1 MSKKRMIIF
10 TSVILSVVVIS
21 LGIVKLYQTYAIGNY
36 IDTASSATFDVN
48 ITRDTSVRIP
58 ANGYSNVFYMVTN
71 TSPGTVRYGVAYT
84 TDSAVTVKTFST
96 SKDSASGMIE
106 ENEKKY
112 VKLRLENTSS
122 TVKNIK
128 ISTVLGYSEGGD
140 LIPPSGVTLVKDI
153 YTPIPLAQ
161 YITGLYNSS
170 TKVTATNN
178 SITYNLA
185 PSQNLMNDRLG
196 NSSTGIN
203 NGNVR
208 YYGASPKNYIYFNC
222 EKYPSTNCQLWRIIG
237 VFNGKTKIIYEGS
250 IGNLSWDNKDTTT
263 GAENNSGINNWTTA
277 RLMKLLNPSDY
288 YSTDSNDNGNGLSL
302 YYNSKSGTCFAGIN
316 NATTSCNFTSTGIK
330 NDATRNMISSNTW
343 YLGGW
348 NTNAVYPNQIYT
360 YERAKN
366 VYSGRPTTWTGKIAL
381 PYPSD
386 YGYAA
391 SFGNGTSTL
400 CNTQLGNYGTT
411 TACSNNNWL
420 KTLIENAD
428 KGWLLTPSQE
438 MPHHAWRVYTGGL
451 GHDLS
456 CYYATGV
463 SPTLYLDSGVLL
475 EMGTGTSS
483 DPYKISGG
491 SSANLEEPIST
502 YTITYNANNGSG
514 APSSQTKVQ
523 NVDLTLSTTVPTRS
537 GYQFA
542 GWNTSANGSGTSYAA
557 GAVYSENSNVTLYAQ
572 WKQVFTITYNANSGS
587 GAPSDQS
594 KVQGDTITLSTNKPT
609 KTGNTFTGWNT
620 SSGGSGTSYAAGA
633 TYSAD
638 SSITLYAQWKPNV
651 VTIKFNINGG
661 TLKSSSPYAVDS
673 NGNVTRDGK
682 PLHTMNY
689 NDTIISTGL
698 PNYNNSSWL
707 NIAKTGYTAVSNAE
721 WKCLS
726 GNCIKSTYG
735 QDNATYKASDF
746 CNLNSGDCTITLGVN
761 WTPAKIKITLNA
773 NGGTAGTSAIWYYY
787 GINTFYSNEAC
798 TTKITSITVPTRY
811 GYTFNHYY
819 GDGSSGGNNG
829 ERYIYSGGTFAD
841 DLVTDIYQSTTFYA
855 NWSES
860 LIYRYVKP
868 LIGLNCRS
876 GAGSSYSIVTAFSCG
891 TRLALD
897 PNPTN
902 GWYYSA
908 ANGCWLSGDYL
919 VTSTP
924 NCSGSSGG
932 TSSGGGLYGTCY
944 CSSNNDC
951 GYSGT
956 NYPAVWCSSGK
967 CYWKRAGNNNT
978 FSCD

>member
-128 ISTVLGYSEGGD
+128 ISTILGYTGGGE
-140 LIPPSGVTLVKDI
+140 LLPPNGVTLVTDI
-153 YTPIPLAQ
+153 YNPVPLAQ
-161 YITGLYNSS
+161 YITGLYTSG
-170 TKVTATNN
+170 TKTEATNN
-178 SITYNLA
+178 NVKYNRVT
-185 PSQNLMNDRLG
+185 SKNLINDRLG
-196 NSSTGIN
+196 GTTADYNA
-203 NGNVR
+203 GNIR
-208 YYGASPKNYIYFNC
+208 YYGSNPNNYIYFNC
-222 EKYPSTNCQLWRIIG
+222 SDYRKQNSNTCELWRIIG
-237 VFNGKTKIIYEGS
+237 VFDGKVKIIRNES
-250 IGNLSWDNKDTTT
+250 IGNLAWDQDKNDSSSSTTYD
-263 GAENNSGINNWTTA
+263 NNWSTSTSQ
-277 RLMKLLNPSDY
+277 RFLNNKYYNGNKIGTVTY
-288 YSTDSNDNGNGLSL
+288 YSGA
-302 YYNSKSGTCFAGIN
+302 SGG
-316 NATTSCNFTSTGIK
+316 TSTSLNMSNIGLK
-330 NDATRNMISSNTW
+330 NDSTRNMIANTT
-343 YLGGW
+343 LKIGGW
-348 NTNAVYPNQIYT
+348 SSYSIFPHQVYE
-360 YERAKN
+360 YERGTT
-366 VYSGRPTTWTGKIAL
+366 VYSGRPTTWYGKIGL
-381 PYPSD
+381 MYLSD
-386 YGYAA
+386 YGYA
-391 SFGNGTSTL
+391 TDIEL
-400 CNTQLGNYGTT
+400 CQQNLYNYENTN
-411 TACSNNNWL
+411 CKNNNWL
-420 KTLIENAD
+420 FNNNSQWSIVHVSNSQGKSFSITSSGWVSTSNA
-428 KGWLLTPSQE
+428 TYSQ
-438 MPHHAWRVYTGGL
+438 AIIR
-451 GHDLS
+451 
-456 CYYATGV
+456 
-463 SPTLYLDSGVLL
+463 PTIFLYKNVLF
-475 EMGTGTSS
+475 ESGTGTI
-483 DPYKISGG
+483 DNPYKISSGT
-491 SSANLEEPIST
+491 STNLDDPIPN
-502 YTITYNANNGSG
+502 YTIMYNANNGSG

-523 NVDLTLSTTVPTRS
+523 NVDVTLSTTVPTRS

-773 NGGTAGTSAIWYYY
+773 NGGTVGTSAIWYYY

>member
-140 LIPPSGVTLVKDI
+140 LIPPSGVTLVTDI
-153 YTPIPLAQ
+153 YNPVPLAQ
-161 YITGLYNSS
+161 YITGLYTSG
-170 TKVTATNN
+170 TKTEATNN
-178 SITYNLA
+178 NVKYNRVT
-185 PSQNLMNDRLG
+185 SKNLINDRLG
-196 NSSTGIN
+196 GTTADYNA
-203 NGNVR
+203 GNIR
-208 YYGASPKNYIYFNC
+208 YYGSNPNNYIYFNC
-222 EKYPSTNCQLWRIIG
+222 SDYRKQNSNTCELWRIIG
-237 VFNGKTKIIYEGS
+237 VFDGKVKIIRNES
-250 IGNLSWDNKDTTT
+250 IGNLAWDQDKNDSSSSTTYD
-263 GAENNSGINNWTTA
+263 NNWSTSTSQ
-277 RLMKLLNPSDY
+277 RFLNNKYYNGNKTGTVTY
-288 YSTDSNDNGNGLSL
+288 YSGA
-302 YYNSKSGTCFAGIN
+302 SGG
-316 NATTSCNFTSTGIK
+316 TSTSLNMSNIGLK
-330 NDATRNMISSNTW
+330 NDSTRNMIANTT
-343 YLGGW
+343 LKIGGW
-348 NTNAVYPNQIYT
+348 SSYSIFPHQVYE
-360 YERAKN
+360 YERGTT
-366 VYSGRPTTWTGKIAL
+366 VYSGRPTTWYGKIGL
-381 PYPSD
+381 MYLSD
-386 YGYAA
+386 YGYA
-391 SFGNGTSTL
+391 TDIEL
-400 CNTQLGNYGTT
+400 CQQNLYNYENTN
-411 TACSNNNWL
+411 CKNNNWL
-420 KTLIENAD
+420 FNNNSQWSIVHVSNSQGKSFSITSSGWVSTSNA
-428 KGWLLTPSQE
+428 TYSQ
-438 MPHHAWRVYTGGL
+438 ASIR
-451 GHDLS
+451 
-456 CYYATGV
+456 
-463 SPTLYLDSGVLL
+463 PTIFLYKNVLF
-475 EMGTGTSS
+475 ESGTGTI
-483 DPYKISGG
+483 DNPYKISSGT
-491 SSANLEEPIST
+491 STNLDDPIPN
-502 YTITYNANNGSG
+502 YTIMYNANNGSG

-523 NVDLTLSTTVPTRS
+523 NVDVTLSTTVPTRS

-773 NGGTAGTSAIWYYY
+773 NGGTVGTSAIWYYY

>member
-1 MSKKRMIIF
+1 
-10 TSVILSVVVIS
+10 
-21 LGIVKLYQTYAIGNY
+21 
-36 IDTASSATFDVN
+36 
-48 ITRDTSVRIP
+48 
-58 ANGYSNVFYMVTN
+58 
-71 TSPGTVRYGVAYT
+71 
-84 TDSAVTVKTFST
+84 
-96 SKDSASGMIE
+96 MIE

-153 YTPIPLAQ
+153 YSPTPLAQ
-161 YITGLYNSS
+161 YITGLYTSG
-170 TKVTATNN
+170 TKTAVTNRDIIN
-178 SITYNLA
+178 YVTYNIVPA
-185 PSQNLMNDRLG
+185 QNLINDRLG
-196 NSSTGIN
+196 GTTSDYTA
-203 NGNVR
+203 GNIR
-208 YYGASPKNYIYFNC
+208 YYGASPNNYIYFNC
-222 EKYPSTNCQLWRIIG
+222 SDYRRQTSDTCEVWRIIG
-237 VFNGKTKIIYEGS
+237 VFDGKTKIIRNDSIGDLSWGQDKNDDSSKTTYDNDWSTSTLQKLLNGKYYEGS
-250 IGNLSWDNKDTTT
+250 GTVTYYSGHSGAITTT
-263 GAENNSGINNWTTA
+263 LNLGNIGLKNN
-277 RLMKLLNPSDY
+277 
-288 YSTDSNDNGNGLSL
+288 
-302 YYNSKSGTCFAGIN
+302 
-316 NATTSCNFTSTGIK
+316 
-330 NDATRNMISSNTW
+330 ATRNMISNITW
-343 YLGGW
+343 NLGGLES
-348 NTNAVYPNQIYT
+348 NSVYMNHT
-360 YERAKN
+360 YADERGTT
-366 VYSGRPTTWTGKIAL
+366 VPSGRPTTWTGKIGL
-381 PYPSD
+381 IYPSD

-391 SFGNGTSTL
+391 DFSKCVDKAVESYSDGTCT
-400 CNTQLGNYGTT
+400 G
-411 TACSNNNWL
+411 NNWL
-420 KTLIENAD
+420 FNSNYQWT
-428 KGWLLTPSQE
+428 LTPTQTTNFHIYQIHSS
-438 MPHHAWRVYTGGL
+438 GSIIG
-451 GHDLS
+451 
-456 CYYATGV
+456 GV
-463 SPTLYLDSGVLL
+463 SQLNRSVRPALYLDSGVLL
-475 EMGTGTSS
+475 ETGAGTSAN
-483 DPYKISGG
+483 PYKISGG

-502 YTITYNANNGSG
+502 YTVMYNANNGSG

-523 NVDLTLSTTVPTRS
+523 NVDVTLSTTVPTRS

-572 WKQVFTITYNANSGS
+572 WKQVFTITYNANGGS

-620 SSGGSGTSYAAGA
+620 SSGGSGTSYATGA

-707 NIAKTGYTAVSNAE
+707 NIAKTGYTAVNNAE

-735 QDNATYKASDF
+735 QDNATYKASGF

-773 NGGTAGTSAIWYYY
+773 NGGTVGTSAIWYYY

-951 GYSGT
+951 GYLGT

-967 CYWKRAGNNNT
+967 CYWKRAGNNDT

>member
-1 MSKKRMIIF
+1 
-10 TSVILSVVVIS
+10 
-21 LGIVKLYQTYAIGNY
+21 
-36 IDTASSATFDVN
+36 
-48 ITRDTSVRIP
+48 
-58 ANGYSNVFYMVTN
+58 
-71 TSPGTVRYGVAYT
+71 
-84 TDSAVTVKTFST
+84 
-96 SKDSASGMIE
+96 MIE

-140 LIPPSGVTLVKDI
+140 LIPPSGVTLVTDI
-153 YTPIPLAQ
+153 YNPVPLAQ
-161 YITGLYNSS
+161 YITGLYTSG
-170 TKVTATNN
+170 TKTEATNN
-178 SITYNLA
+178 NVKYNRVT
-185 PSQNLMNDRLG
+185 SKNLINDRLG
-196 NSSTGIN
+196 GTTADYNA
-203 NGNVR
+203 GNIR
-208 YYGASPKNYIYFNC
+208 YYGSNPNNYIYFNC
-222 EKYPSTNCQLWRIIG
+222 SDYRKQNSNTCELWRIIG
-237 VFNGKTKIIYEGS
+237 VFDGKVKIIRNES
-250 IGNLSWDNKDTTT
+250 IGNLAWDQDKNDSSSSTTYD
-263 GAENNSGINNWTTA
+263 NNWSTSTSQ
-277 RLMKLLNPSDY
+277 RFLNNKYYNGNKTGTVTY
-288 YSTDSNDNGNGLSL
+288 YSGA
-302 YYNSKSGTCFAGIN
+302 SGG
-316 NATTSCNFTSTGIK
+316 TSTSLNMSNIGLK
-330 NDATRNMISSNTW
+330 NDSTRNMIANTT
-343 YLGGW
+343 LKIGGW
-348 NTNAVYPNQIYT
+348 SSYSIFPHQVYE
-360 YERAKN
+360 YERGTT
-366 VYSGRPTTWTGKIAL
+366 VYSGRPTTWYGKIGL
-381 PYPSD
+381 MYLSD
-386 YGYAA
+386 YGYA
-391 SFGNGTSTL
+391 TDIEL
-400 CNTQLGNYGTT
+400 CQQNLYNYENTN
-411 TACSNNNWL
+411 CKNNNWL
-420 KTLIENAD
+420 FNNNSQWSIVHVSNSQGKSFSITSSGWVSTSNA
-428 KGWLLTPSQE
+428 TYSQ
-438 MPHHAWRVYTGGL
+438 ASIR
-451 GHDLS
+451 
-456 CYYATGV
+456 
-463 SPTLYLDSGVLL
+463 PTIFLYKNVLF
-475 EMGTGTSS
+475 ESGTGTI
-483 DPYKISGG
+483 DNPYKISSGT
-491 SSANLEEPIST
+491 STNLDDPIPN
-502 YTITYNANNGSG
+502 YTIMYNANNGSG

-523 NVDLTLSTTVPTRS
+523 NVDVTLSTTVPTRS

-773 NGGTAGTSAIWYYY
+773 NGGTVGTSAIWYYY

-924 NCSGSSGG
+924 NCSDSSGG

>member
-128 ISTVLGYSEGGD
+128 ISTILGYTGGGE
-140 LIPPSGVTLVKDI
+140 LLPPNGVTLVTDI
-153 YTPIPLAQ
+153 YNPVPLAQ
-161 YITGLYNSS
+161 YITGLYTSG
-170 TKVTATNN
+170 TKTEATNN
-178 SITYNLA
+178 NVKYNRVT
-185 PSQNLMNDRLG
+185 SKNLINDRLG
-196 NSSTGIN
+196 GTTADYNA
-203 NGNVR
+203 GNIR
-208 YYGASPKNYIYFNC
+208 YYGSNPNNYIYFNC
-222 EKYPSTNCQLWRIIG
+222 SDYRKQNSNTCELWRIIG
-237 VFNGKTKIIYEGS
+237 VFDGKVKIIRNES
-250 IGNLSWDNKDTTT
+250 IGNLAWDQDKNDSSSSTTYD
-263 GAENNSGINNWTTA
+263 NNWSTSTSQ
-277 RLMKLLNPSDY
+277 RFLNNKYYNGNKTGTVTY
-288 YSTDSNDNGNGLSL
+288 YSGA
-302 YYNSKSGTCFAGIN
+302 SGG
-316 NATTSCNFTSTGIK
+316 TSTSLNMSNIGLK
-330 NDATRNMISSNTW
+330 NDSTRNMIANTT
-343 YLGGW
+343 LKIGGW
-348 NTNAVYPNQIYT
+348 SSYSIFPHQVYE
-360 YERAKN
+360 YERGTT
-366 VYSGRPTTWTGKIAL
+366 VYSGRPTTWYGKIGL
-381 PYPSD
+381 MYLSD
-386 YGYAA
+386 YGYA
-391 SFGNGTSTL
+391 TDIEL
-400 CNTQLGNYGTT
+400 CQQNLYNYENTN
-411 TACSNNNWL
+411 CKNNNWL
-420 KTLIENAD
+420 FNNNSQWSIVHVSNSQGKSFSITSSGWVSTSNA
-428 KGWLLTPSQE
+428 TYSQ
-438 MPHHAWRVYTGGL
+438 ASIR
-451 GHDLS
+451 
-456 CYYATGV
+456 
-463 SPTLYLDSGVLL
+463 PTIFLYKNVLF
-475 EMGTGTSS
+475 ESGTGTI
-483 DPYKISGG
+483 DNPYKISSGT
-491 SSANLEEPIST
+491 STNLDDPIPN
-502 YTITYNANNGSG
+502 YTIMYNANNGSG

-523 NVDLTLSTTVPTRS
+523 NVDVTLSTTVPTRS

-773 NGGTAGTSAIWYYY
+773 NGGTVGTSAIWYYY

>member
-21 LGIVKLYQTYAIGNY
+21 LGIVKLYQTYALGNY
-36 IDTASSATFDVN
+36 IDTASSATFNVN
-48 ITRDTSVRIP
+48 ITENTSVTIP

-71 TSPGTVRYGVAYT
+71 TSPGIVKYGVAYT

-96 SKDSASGMIE
+96 SKDPASGMIE

-112 VKLRLENTSS
+112 VKLRLENSDS
-122 TVKNIK
+122 NYKNITL
-128 ISTVLGYSEGGD
+128 STVLGYAGGGE
-140 LIPPSGVTLVKDI
+140 LLPPNGVTLVTDI
-153 YTPIPLAQ
+153 YNPVPLAQ
-161 YITGLYNSS
+161 HITGLYTSG
-170 TKVTATNN
+170 TKTQITNN
-178 SITYNLA
+178 SVKYNRVT
-185 PSQNLMNDRLG
+185 SENLINDRLG
-196 NSSTGIN
+196 GTTADYNA
-203 NGNVR
+203 GNIR
-208 YYGASPKNYIYFNC
+208 YYGSNPNNYIYFNC
-222 EKYPSTNCQLWRIIG
+222 SDYRKQNSNTCELWRIIG
-237 VFNGKTKIIYEGS
+237 VFDGKVKIIRNES
-250 IGNLSWDNKDTTT
+250 IGNLAWDQDKNDSSTLTTYDNDWSTSTSQRFLNNKYYNANTT
-263 GAENNSGINNWTTA
+263 GTVT
-277 RLMKLLNPSDY
+277 Y
-288 YSTDSNDNGNGLSL
+288 YSGA
-302 YYNSKSGTCFAGIN
+302 SGD
-316 NATTSCNFTSTGIK
+316 TSTSLDMSNIGLK
-330 NDATRNMISSNTW
+330 NDSTRNMIANTT
-343 YLGGW
+343 LKIGGW
-348 NTNAVYPNQIYT
+348 NSYSIFPHQVYE
-360 YERAKN
+360 YERGTT
-366 VYSGRPTTWTGKIAL
+366 VYSGRPTTWYGKIGL
-381 PYPSD
+381 MYLSD
-386 YGYAA
+386 YGY
-391 SFGNGTSTL
+391 STDIEL
-400 CNTQLGNYGTT
+400 CQQNLYNYETT
-411 TACSNNNWL
+411 NCKNNNWL
-420 KTLIENAD
+420 YNNNLEWSIVHVSNSEN
-428 KGWLLTPSQE
+428 KSFSITKSGWVTTSNATYSQ
-438 MPHHAWRVYTGGL
+438 ASIR
-451 GHDLS
+451 
-456 CYYATGV
+456 
-463 SPTLYLDSGVLL
+463 PTIFLYENVLL
-475 EMGTGTSS
+475 ESGTGTI
-483 DPYKISGG
+483 DNPYKISSGT
-491 SSANLEEPIST
+491 STSLDEPIPN
-502 YTITYNANNGSG
+502 YTIMYNANNGSG

-523 NVDLTLSTTVPTRS
+523 NVDVTLSTTAPTRS

-572 WKQVFTITYNANSGS
+572 WKQVFTITYNANGGS

-661 TLKSSSPYAVDS
+661 TLKSSSPYAVDL

-689 NDTIISTGL
+689 NDTISSTGL

-773 NGGTAGTSAIWYYY
+773 NGGTVGTSAIWYYY

-932 TSSGGGLYGTCY
+932 TSSGGALYGTCS
-944 CSSNNDC
+944 CSSDSDC

-967 CYWKRAGNNNT
+967 CYWKKAGNNDT
-978 FSCD
+978 FSCY

>member
-10 TSVILSVVVIS
+10 TSVILSVVIIS

-263 GAENNSGINNWTTA
+263 GAENNSGVNNWTTA

-537 GYQFA
+537 GYYFA
-542 GWNTSANGSGTSYAA
+542 GWNTSANGSGT
-557 GAVYSENSNVTLYAQ
+557 T
-572 WKQVFTITYNANSGS
+572 
-587 GAPSDQS
+587 
-594 KVQGDTITLSTNKPT
+594 
-609 KTGNTFTGWNT
+609 
-620 SSGGSGTSYAAGA
+620 YAAGA

-932 TSSGGGLYGTCY
+932 TSSGGALYGTCS
-944 CSSNNDC
+944 CSSNSDC

-967 CYWKRAGNNNT
+967 CYWKKAGNNDT
-978 FSCD
+978 FSCY

>member
-10 TSVILSVVVIS
+10 TSVILSVVIIS

-153 YTPIPLAQ
+153 YSPTPLAQ
-161 YITGLYNSS
+161 YITGLYTSG
-170 TKVTATNN
+170 TKTAITNN
-178 SITYNLA
+178 SINYNIVTTQSLI
-185 PSQNLMNDRLG
+185 NDRLG
-196 NSSTGIN
+196 GTTTDL
-203 NGNVR
+203 NGGNIR
-208 YYGASPKNYIYFNC
+208 YYGASPNNYIYFNC
-222 EKYPSTNCQLWRIIG
+222 EDYRKQTSTTCEVWRIIG
-237 VFNGKTKIIYEGS
+237 VFNGKTKIVKNTS
-250 IGNLSWDNKDTTT
+250 IGNLAWDQDKNDSSSLTTYDD
-263 GAENNSGINNWTTA
+263 NWSTST
-277 RLMKLLNPSDY
+277 LQKLLNNKYYNGDTTGTVTY
-288 YSTDSNDNGNGLSL
+288 YSGI
-302 YYNSKSGTCFAGIN
+302 SGG
-316 NATTSCNFTSTGIK
+316 TTSSLNMTSIGLK
-330 NDATRNMISSNTW
+330 NDASRNMISNVTW
-343 YLGGW
+343 NLGG
-348 NTNAVYPNQIYT
+348 NYNGEEINIYSYLEKIYK
-360 YERAKN
+360 YERGTN
-366 VYSGRPTTWTGKIAL
+366 VSSGVPTTWEGKIAL
-381 PYPSD
+381 IYPSD
-386 YGYAA
+386 FGYAVNL
-391 SFGNGTSTL
+391 SSK
-400 CNTQLGNYGTT
+400 
-411 TACSNNNWL
+411 SSSNNWL
-420 KTLIENAD
+420 FNSTNQ
-428 KGWLLTPSQE
+428 WTLTPGLNS
-438 MPHHAWRVYTGGL
+438 MVWNVSSGGDA
-451 GHDLS
+451 GSTSFYSYNALS
-456 CYYATGV
+456 V
-463 SPTLYLDSGVLL
+463 RPTLFLDSGVLL

-483 DPYKISGG
+483 NPYRISGG

-502 YTITYNANNGSG
+502 YTIMYNANNGSG

-523 NVDLTLSTTVPTRS
+523 NVDVTLSTTAPTRN

-572 WKQVFTITYNANSGS
+572 WKQVFTITYNANGGS

-620 SSGGSGTSYAAGA
+620 SSDGSGTSYAVGA

-773 NGGTAGTSAIWYYY
+773 NGGTVGTSAIWYYY

-932 TSSGGGLYGTCY
+932 TSSGGALYGTCS
-944 CSSNNDC
+944 CSSDSDC

-967 CYWKRAGNNNT
+967 CYWKKAGNNDT
-978 FSCD
+978 FSCY